1 MMVRQCAWCLHLIN
15 SVGEHI
21 SSQPLPKI
29 YEATHG
35 ICFTCGVEWM
45 EQLMETEKAQ
55 ALLARLKEQIETP
68 SFFA

>member
-21 SSQPLPKI
+21 SPHPLPKI

-35 ICFTCGVEWM
+35 ICSTCGVEWM

-55 ALLARLKEQIETP
+55 TLLARLQEQLETP

>member
-1 MMVRQCAWCLHLIN
+1 LHLID
-15 SVGEHI
+15 SAGEHI
-21 SSQPLPKI
+21 SAHPLPKI

-35 ICFTCGVEWM
+35 ICFTCGLEWM

-55 ALLARLKEQIETP
+55 ALLARLKEQIEIP